1 MQAQAS
7 KVKFDLGTVIS
18 SLTAKKNPDSLWTG
32 PLVANLFV
40 GGSGYTKTVPDAL
53 QQPQRVL
60 LVIPLPVMFW
70 EVEVL
75 SD

>member
-40 GGSGYTKTVPDAL
+40 GGLATPKRCQMLCNSLKGCS
-53 QQPQRVL
+53 
-60 LVIPLPVMFW
+60 W
-70 EVEVL
+70 L
-75 SD
+75 SRYQ